1 MLATMSSSPPPS
13 SPKGPQRGM
22 QFVGLGIEMVAP
34 IVLFMYLGYRL
45 DLHFKTTP
53 WTFLVGALAG
63 IGIGFYS
70 MFKRVCILGPKKGPN
85 DGS

>member
-1 MLATMSSSPPPS
+1 
-13 SPKGPQRGM
+13 M

-34 IVLFMYLGYRL
+34 IVLFMYVGYRL

-53 WTFLVGALAG
+53 WIFLVGAFAG
-63 IGIGFYS
+63 IGVGFYS
-70 MFKRVCILGPKKGPN
+70 MFKRVGILGPKKGPK